1 MTKQEFQSRIAE
13 LIAKGYSPRTA
24 ERIAKRE
31 RRLRSPRHKAAV
43 ARRLAAADARFERT
57 GDADAY
63 KAV

>member
-1 MTKQEFQSRIAE
+1 MSKIEFENRIAE

-24 ERIAKRE
+24 ERVAKRE
-31 RRLRSPRHKAAV
+31 RRLRNLQHKAAV

-57 GDADAY
+57 GNADAY